1 MSRQTECIDGFLKR
15 AQADQTVYVTDV
27 RRVFDE
33 VGEKAF
39 HVHAHL
45 YEGAVEVF
53 DMSVPKW
60 ETEEQRDFVAEYIR
74 AFLYNLIS
82 TLGAIRIEI
91 YLDAADEGL
100 RALAEGLREDFQLD
114 LDKTERS
121 GYGKC
126 LNVNERIV
134 KALTGGK
141 RRFTIGIRDLG
152 EEPEDA
158 KALEEPT
165 GGAVF
170 EELPARAKKA
180 FLLGVDVGGTDI
192 KFAASLDGKL
202 VHCEELNWAPASF
215 SNVEQL
221 IDPVMETA
229 ERLMKQ
235 FGAGRKW
242 DGIGLSWPDAIIH
255 NMIVGGETTKT
266 KAPSSTI

>member
-53 DMSVPKW
+53 DMSVPEW
-60 ETEEQRDFVAEYIR
+60 ETEEQRDFVTEYIR

-126 LNVNERIV
+126 LNVNERD
-134 KALTGGK
+134 
-141 RRFTIGIRDLG
+141 RDQR
-152 EEPEDA
+152 PR
-158 KALEEPT
+158 
-165 GGAVF
+165 GGA
-170 EELPARAKKA
+170 
-180 FLLGVDVGGTDI
+180 
-192 KFAASLDGKL
+192 
-202 VHCEELNWAPASF
+202 
-215 SNVEQL
+215 
-221 IDPVMETA
+221 
-229 ERLMKQ
+229 
-235 FGAGRKW
+235 
-242 DGIGLSWPDAIIH
+242 
-255 NMIVGGETTKT
+255 
-266 KAPSSTI
+266 